1 MVDVQ
6 NTLVNLAFNQW
17 GTEEQKQKYL
27 TKLSTVFF
35 SFIQVLTNPI
45 AFLIDQNKGHPRKFL
60 FIRNQQRK

>member
-35 SFIQVLTNPI
+35 IHSSAYKLNSIPN
-45 AFLIDQNKGHPRKFL
+45 
-60 FIRNQQRK
+60 